1 MDLARLKKCLSVPFG
16 LGSSL
21 PGRERG
27 RDMATESGSLLP
39 LMVLR
44 AHLLALCLSLSLSVS
59 RSLFSGHC
67 HIPLRNVIF
76 LVSLS
81 RSLAGFTT
89 QFEDSPYRAPSSTL
103 LVPEYSENSGAADR
117 RRRTRGQHMSTEF
130 LRDPRNERGILNPGK
145 LPVMLTRSCTPDA
158 LSWSLENP
166 VRTSKLRDEGPG
178 PDPD

>member
-1 MDLARLKKCLSVPFG
+1 M
-16 LGSSL
+16 
-21 PGRERG
+21 
-27 RDMATESGSLLP
+27 
-39 LMVLR
+39 
-44 AHLLALCLSLSLSVS
+44 LSLSLSLS

-76 LVSLS
+76 LV
-81 RSLAGFTT
+81 SLAGFTT

-145 LPVMLTRSCTPDA
+145 LPVKCSPEAIFLIRCPDRLRTPSGLPSVGMKGPAWTRTTDSAEAGPT
-158 LSWSLENP
+158 
-166 VRTSKLRDEGPG
+166 RDRSPA
-178 PDPD
+178 DRRLMSS